1 MSGLPRLFFHV
12 SGVRKTVSGRH
23 SFWLFAWLLGLM
35 PAVQA
40 VHAEDLLWGVV
51 PIPGAFTVRDGDVVD
66 GWMYEGVQLL
76 AERLPDLHMR
86 YEVLPTLRLEQRLRN
101 KEELCSIGQLQSP
114 VRDEIAYFVPYAP
127 GMPLHVLVRRQTLD
141 QLLIEDGHVSLD
153 WLFANP
159 YLRGGLSKSRIYPE
173 PIRQRLQHALAEGR
187 LLEVGGSLGG
197 ENMLLM
203 VSRQRLDYVFEYP
216 MISDAAIQ
224 AADITE
230 PLVSVPLREN
240 AQLVTI
246 GIHCPQTPWGA
257 RMATRLDQAIRAQAG
272 DAQALMVLYEQRWPA
287 EMYARFES
295 KLRTYFRQRAAAE
308 PMVFD

>member
-23 SFWLFAWLLGLM
+23 SFWLFAWLLWLM

-51 PIPGAFTVRDGDVVD
+51 PIPGAFTVRDGKVVD

-76 AERLPDLHMR
+76 AGRLPDLHMR